1 MLDPELTER
10 YAADVYNLGD
20 GRILTITEDN
30 RCRRHGKLYA
40 SRSGFLV
47 VLEAT
52 EKQWA
57 GKPGESSFTNQRVK

>member
-57 GKPGESSFTNQRVK
+57 GKPGESSFTNQSVK